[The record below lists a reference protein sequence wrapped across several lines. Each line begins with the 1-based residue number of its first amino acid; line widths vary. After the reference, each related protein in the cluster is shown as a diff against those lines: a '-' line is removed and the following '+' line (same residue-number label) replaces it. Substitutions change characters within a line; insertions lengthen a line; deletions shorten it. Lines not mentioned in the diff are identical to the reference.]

1 MRIPIRTA
9 ARPDTTLVGT
19 MLLCAR
25 AVGAIDSIEAA
36 VQRIVAYDREIHYPE
51 ATPVCERQYA
61 LFLSLYD
68 RLAPSFKELAAHR

>member
-1 MRIPIRTA
+1 MRIPLRTV

-25 AVGAIDSIEAA
+25 AVGAIDLIEAA
-36 VQRIVAYDREIHYPE
+36 VQRIVAYDGEIHCPE

-61 LFLSLYD
+61 LSPYD
-68 RLAPSFKELAAHR
+68 RLAPSFKALAAHR